1 MMELVKSKVLFN
13 QEQHTYTLDG
23 KLLQGITGMI
33 GRQLFP
39 EKYSDV
45 PKEVLE
51 QAAKRGSFIHE
62 TIELVDDLGISN
74 EMQEV
79 KGYIELKELY
89 GLQYEVGEYLVSDN
103 EHFAS
108 CIDKVYRVS
117 YTEFSLGDI
126 KTTYKLDR
134 DYIRWQLSIY
144 AYLFE
149 LQNPGCKVVRLFGI
163 WLRGNIHELVEVERI
178 PDDIIKSLLNA
189 EINGKQFVN
198 PYSIPCVSGQ
208 LPEKYK
214 EMEHSIVEIL
224 EQAKCWSDKKKEL
237 SDGIMKAMVEAGE
250 YSWKGKSISV
260 TRKKDTIRKDFD
272 KKSFEKDYP
281 ELYRQYVKEVPLVG
295 CVTFKKIE

>member
-39 EKYSDV
+39 DKYSDV

-51 QAAKRGSFIHE
+51 SAAKRGSFIHE

-89 GLQYEVGEYLVSDN
+89 GLQYEAGEYLVSDN

-108 CIDKVYRVS
+108 CIDKVYRES
-117 YTEFSLGDI
+117 DTEFSLGDI

-163 WLRGNIHELVEVERI
+163 WLRGNTHELVEVERI
-178 PDDIIKSLLNA
+178 PNDIIKSLLNA
-189 EINGKQFVN
+189 EINGEQFVN
-198 PYSIPCVSGQ
+198 PYSTPCVSGQ

-214 EMEHSIVEIL
+214 EMEYSITEIL
-224 EQAKCWSDKKKEL
+224 EQAKYWSDKKKEL

-281 ELYRQYVKEVPLVG
+281 DLYRQYVKEVPVIG
-295 CVTFKKIE
+295 SVTLKTI